1 MKIQESVETCITRQ
15 YADFIGAATRS
26 EFWWFVLFLV
36 VVQAL
41 LGIVSHSIAAIFAL
55 ATLVPYFAVGT
66 RRLRDTGHSPLWWLI
81 GFIPLVGVIVLIVF
95 WARQGATPTT
105 PI

>member
-1 MKIQESVETCITRQ
+1 MKIQESVETCITKQ
-15 YADFIGAATRS
+15 YADFIGTATRS
-26 EFWWFVLFLV
+26 EFWWFILFLI

-41 LGIVSHSIAAIFAL
+41 LGVASHTIAAIFAL

-66 RRLRDTGHSPLWWLI
+66 RRLRDTGRSPWWWLV
-81 GFIPLVGVIVLIVF
+81 GLIPLVGAIVLIVF
-95 WARQGATPTT
+95 WAQPGETPTT